1 MITSDLN
8 VLKEDAGLSQSEKW
22 LNICSNSLFNDF
34 PYKIQTDKWG
44 NLLMSPETNEHGI
57 YQAKII
63 SLISKL
69 TDKGIII
76 SECSVQ
82 SKEGIKVADV
92 AWASEKFIK
101 RNKGKNPFYEAP
113 EICIEILSP
122 SNSAEE
128 MEEKKELYF
137 SRGAKEF
144 WICDSE
150 GNIKM
155 FKNKGIIKKS
165 KIIRDFPNKISL
177 W

>member
-1 MITSDLN
+1 MKSSELN
-8 VLKEDAGLSQSEKW
+8 VLKENAGLCQSAEW
-22 LNICSNSLFNDF
+22 LNICGNSFFNDF

-44 NLLMSPETNEHGI
+44 NLLMSPASNEHGI

-69 TDKGIII
+69 TDKGVII

-82 SKEGIKVADV
+82 SSEGIKVADV
-92 AWASEKFIK
+92 AWASEKFIQ

-137 SRGAKEF
+137 ARGAKEF
-144 WICDSE
+144 WICDAE
-150 GNIKM
+150 GNIKI
-155 FKNKGIIKKS
+155 FKNKGVIKKS